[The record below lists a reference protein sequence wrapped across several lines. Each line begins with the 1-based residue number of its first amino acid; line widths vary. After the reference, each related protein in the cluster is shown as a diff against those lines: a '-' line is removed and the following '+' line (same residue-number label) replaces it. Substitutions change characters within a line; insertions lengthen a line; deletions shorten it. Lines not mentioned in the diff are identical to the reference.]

1 MIPKSIYIDC
11 SQKCPRKK
19 TKSNENLHN
28 GHLNT
33 SSALCFPLS
42 HYFLFVDKNECLN
55 NKGHCS
61 QYCFNERGSYR
72 CGCRIGYTLEEN
84 GRYCKGTDFLW
95 RLVLLETNQNE
106 KKTGYHLRTMI
117 STILIYM
124 PSIKHRNSVDKVI
137 SVKLLSTCVES
148 KNNHCI

>member
-1 MIPKSIYIDC
+1 MKEEVTDVAVGLDTHL
-11 SQKCPRKK
+11 KK
-19 TKSNENLHN
+19 MGGIAK
-28 GHLNT
+28 
-33 SSALCFPLS
+33 
-42 HYFLFVDKNECLN
+42 V
-55 NKGHCS
+55 
-61 QYCFNERGSYR
+61 Q
-72 CGCRIGYTLEEN
+72 I
-84 GRYCKGTDFLW
+84 FLW

>member
-1 MIPKSIYIDC
+1 MTGTHFFKVMIPKSICIDC

-72 CGCRIGYTLEEN
+72 CGCRIGYTLEKD
-84 GRYCKGTDFLW
+84 GRYCKGTDFFMEAGTSW
-95 RLVLLETNQNE
+95 NEPEWEKNRLTLKNYGIN
-106 KKTGYHLRTMI
+106 
-117 STILIYM
+117 
-124 PSIKHRNSVDKVI
+124 NSNLHAKY
-137 SVKLLSTCVES
+137 
-148 KNNHCI
+148 